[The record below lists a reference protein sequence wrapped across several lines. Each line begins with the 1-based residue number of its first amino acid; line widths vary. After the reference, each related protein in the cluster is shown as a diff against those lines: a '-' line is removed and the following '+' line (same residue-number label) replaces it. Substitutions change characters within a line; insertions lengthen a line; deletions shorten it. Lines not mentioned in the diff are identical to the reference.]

1 METFGKKR
9 SLKLDTRV
17 RISFRDKCQSFF
29 EPATDVAGG
38 GAIVVAVGVGV
49 AGDKMVSLK
58 RSPHC

>member
-9 SLKLDTRV
+9 SLKLDTRL
-17 RISFRDKCQSFF
+17 RISSSDYAQVSKFF
-29 EPATDVAGG
+29 AVGVGAGG
-38 GAIVVAVGVGV
+38 VGVGV